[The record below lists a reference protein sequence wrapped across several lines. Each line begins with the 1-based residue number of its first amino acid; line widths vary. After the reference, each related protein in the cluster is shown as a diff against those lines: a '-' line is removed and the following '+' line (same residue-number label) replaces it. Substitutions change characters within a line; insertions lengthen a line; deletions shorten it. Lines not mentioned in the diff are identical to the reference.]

1 MAFPEDPLGT
11 RVEFQPGG
19 TWTDV
24 TEHAQLRD
32 IITHTRG
39 RTGEG
44 QTVDPASCTLTLRS
58 PDGLYNPRNPRS
70 PYYGLIGQNTPM
82 RVSLL
87 AGGRRMLL
95 PPDQPTARAETPS
108 ATALNITGS
117 LDVRIDVALR
127 RKPGQIVELCGKYLI
142 TGNQRSWALLIGTNE
157 ELFLR
162 RSTDGIT
169 TTDVACDVPI
179 PFPSTGRIALR
190 ATWNAT
196 TGVTT
201 FYTAATMA
209 GPWTQLGAASAPG
222 PTTGTFAS
230 TAPVQV
236 GDISILGFLPS
247 DGSVYA
253 FQLRSGI
260 GGTTVADVDFT
271 AQAEGAT
278 LFTDAAGRVWTLTG
292 GSEITNRRTLFS
304 GEYSDWPLKGDRAG
318 RLVLVEGEGAGIL
331 RRLNQ
336 GKKPLQSTLRRRIP
350 SDSTLVAYWPMEDD
364 AGATQ
369 AYSPIPGVSPMRL
382 SNFEMASDDSLG
394 GSAALPVVQPNASFS
409 ASVPPPASGTGPWH
423 VELVNYVPAAPA
435 AETVL
440 YEIITTGT
448 GARYQIIVG
457 PGVVKTKVLDAAGT
471 TLLEQSSAPGTNPSF
486 FGNWNRVRLFA
497 RQSGGSILVDLGW
510 LNAATSGSGYFHSGS
525 FTGTIG
531 RVVSV
536 RSTFGAGLDGTAMGH
551 LAVLQATNTAIFNGA
566 DSGFLGETAGAR
578 LVRLGTEEGLP
589 ISIVGSAADSARMG
603 PQRPATLMELLED
616 CEAADGGLLVEDRER
631 LGLVYRTRSSLYNQ
645 TPKLVLSY
653 GQRGLTEAE
662 PVDDDSG
669 LRNDV
674 TVQREGG
681 SSGRAELTEGR
692 LSVEDPP
699 VGVGRY
705 DDSTTLNL
713 YSDAQAEPMAYW
725 LMHLG
730 TVDEAR
736 YPVITL
742 LLHRAPEL
750 IPTVLDLVEGDLI
763 RLTDMP
769 AWMPPGPVD
778 LIVQGQAEQIGV
790 RTWSVSL
797 VCAPGSPWRV
807 AVADDTELA
816 VAGTE
821 WSTLAAGV
829 TASATTLSVATA
841 SGPVWVFETAFDIRV
856 GGEVMTVTGIS
867 GASSPQ
873 TFTVTRSVNGISK
886 AHASGAALEQV
897 VPARVAL

>member
-1 MAFPEDPLGT
+1 MAFPQEPLGT
-11 RVEFQPGG
+11 KVEFQIGE

-24 TEHAQLRD
+24 TEHALLKD
-32 IITHTRG
+32 LITHTRG
-39 RTGEG
+39 RTAEG
-44 QTVDPASCTLTLRS
+44 QAVDPTSCTLTLRS
-58 PDGLYNPRNPRS
+58 PDGLYSWRNPRS
-70 PYYGLIGQNTPM
+70 PYYGLLGQNTPM
-82 RVSLL
+82 RVSVQ
-87 AGGRRMLL
+87 AGNPYLDLDGTAGRAST
-95 PPDQPTARAETPS
+95 PDTS
-108 ATALNITGS
+108 ALDITGDI
-117 LDVRIDVALR
+117 DVRWEGVANWYASGAQMLIGKWGAAGDRSWNMRLQDGLLYLHTTQDGTSGRVHFATLPTGLPYRAALR
-127 RKPGQIVELCGKYLI
+127 MVM
-142 TGNQRSWALLIGTNE
+142 
-157 ELFLR
+157 
-162 RSTDGIT
+162 
-169 TTDVACDVPI
+169 DVNNGA
-179 PFPSTGRIALR
+179 G
-190 ATWNAT
+190 
-196 TGVTT
+196 GVTT
-201 FYTAATMA
+201 RHYWAPTLD
-209 GPWTQLGAASAPG
+209 GPWVQFSGEIVTS
-222 PTTGTFAS
+222 GT
-230 TAPVQV
+230 
-236 GDISILGFLPS
+236 ISIFSGGSALTISPEQTGVSPVRLPVV
-247 DGSVYA
+247 GRCLRAEV
-253 FQLRSGI
+253 RSGI
-260 GGTTVADVDFT
+260 GGTVVAAPDFT
-271 AQAEGAT
+271 AQAVGAT
-278 LFTDAAGRVWTLTG
+278 TFTDTAGRTWTVAAGAV
-292 GSEITNRRTLFS
+292 TNRHTVFS
-304 GEYSDWPLKGDRAG
+304 GEYSDWPLKADRAG
-318 RLVLVEGEGAGIL
+318 HLVTVEGEGAGVL

-350 SDSTLVAYWPMEDD
+350 SGAGLLAYWPMEDD
-364 AGATQ
+364 AEATQ

-382 SNFEMASDDSLG
+382 SNFEMAADDSLG
-394 GSAALPVVQPNASFS
+394 GSAPLPVVQPNASFS

-423 VELVNYVPAAPA
+423 VELMNFIPAAPA

-448 GARYQIIVG
+448 GARYQVIVG
-457 PGVVKTKVLDAAGT
+457 PNVVRMRVLNAAGD
-471 TLLEQSSAPGTNPSF
+471 TLLETSTTPGSTPSF
-486 FGNWNRVRLFA
+486 FANWNRVRVYA
-497 RQSGGSILVDLGW
+497 RQSGGSVQVDLGW
-510 LNAATSGSGYFHSGS
+510 LNAVGTTGHFHTGS
-525 FTGTIG
+525 FTGTVG

-536 RSTFGAGLDGTAMGH
+536 RSTFGAGLDGLAMGH
-551 LAVLQATNTAIFNGA
+551 LAVLQAENSPIFNDA
-566 DSGFLGETAGAR
+566 DDGFFGETAAAR
-578 LVRLGTEEGLP
+578 LVRLGAEEGLP
-589 ISIVGSAADSARMG
+589 ITVIGTAADSARMG
-603 PQRPATLMELLED
+603 PQRPATFLEQLEE

-631 LGLVYRTRSSLYNQ
+631 LGLVYRTRASLYNQ

-653 GQRGLTEAE
+653 GQRGLAEAE

-674 TVQREGG
+674 TVQRTGG
-681 SSGRAELTEGR
+681 SSGRAEQTSGP

-736 YPVITL
+736 YPVITI

-778 LIVQGQAEQIGV
+778 LIVQGMSEQIGV

-821 WSTLAAGV
+821 WSTLATGV

-856 GGEVMTVTGIS
+856 GGEVMRVTGIS

-886 AHASGAALEQV
+886 AHASGAAVELV

>member
-1 MAFPEDPLGT
+1 MAFPEQPLGT
-11 RVEFQPGG
+11 KVEFQIGSA
-19 TWTDV
+19 WTDV
-24 TEHAQLRD
+24 TGHAQLRD

-44 QTVDPASCTLTLRS
+44 QAVDPASCTLTLKS

-70 PYYGLIGQNTPM
+70 PYYGLLGKNTPM
-82 RVSLL
+82 RVSVA
-87 AGGRRMLL
+87 AGPQRLWL
-95 PPDQPTARAETPS
+95 PEGQVVARAETPS
-108 ATALNITGS
+108 ATELNVTGS
-117 LDVRIDVALR
+117 IDVRIDVQLR
-127 RKPGQIVELCGKYLI
+127 RQPGQIIELCGKYLI
-142 TGNQRSWALLIGTNE
+142 TGNQRSWALMIGTNE

-162 RSTDGIT
+162 RSTNGTT
-169 TTDVACDVPI
+169 TTDVACNVPI
-179 PFPSTGRIALR
+179 PFPSSGRIALR

-201 FYTAATMA
+201 FYTASTMA

-222 PTTGTFAS
+222 PTTPTFAS

-236 GDISILGFLPS
+236 GDIQILGFQPP
-247 DGSVYA
+247 DGAIFA

-260 GGTTVADVDFT
+260 GGTAVADVDFT
-271 AQAEGAT
+271 AQTAGAT
-278 LFTDAAGRVWTLTG
+278 GFTDAAGRVWSVING
-292 GSEITNRRTLFS
+292 AEISNRRPIFT
-304 GEYSDWPLKGDRAG
+304 GEYSDWPLKADRAG
-318 RLVLVEGEGAGIL
+318 RLVTVEGEGAGIL

-336 GKKPLQSTLRRRIP
+336 GKKALQSTLRRRIP
-350 SDSTLVAYWPMEDD
+350 SYNPVAYWPMEEGAD
-364 AGATQ
+364 ATSV
-369 AYSPIPGVSPMRL
+369 YSPIAGVAPFTPRAL
-382 SNFEMASDDSLG
+382 EFAADDTLA
-394 GSAALPVVQPNASFS
+394 GSGPLPVVQPNASFL
-409 ASVPPPASGTGPWH
+409 ARVPAMTDGSWQ
-423 VELVNYVPAAPA
+423 VELVYRLDQMPV
-435 AETVL
+435 AE
-440 YEIITTGT
+440 
-448 GARYQIIVG
+448 
-457 PGVVKTKVLDAAGT
+457 T
-471 TLLEQSSAPGTNPSF
+471 TLLEVRSTGTARRVQVRISTGQLVLEGLDANSASVFAVLTTTPQFTGA
-486 FGNWNRVRLFA
+486 WNRLQVIA
-497 RQSGGSILVDLGW
+497 TQSGGNVNYEVRWVVIDGTGFSVSQT
-510 LNAATSGSGYFHSGS
+510 AAAVP
-525 FTGTIG
+525 G
-531 RVVSV
+531 RVVDI
-536 RSTFGAGLDGTAMGH
+536 RSSFGAGLEGMGIGH
-551 LAVLQATNTAIFNGA
+551 LAVFSGESAAFNFA
-566 DSGFLGETAGAR
+566 DHGFNQERAGAR
-578 LVRLGTEEGLP
+578 LQRLSTEEGLP
-589 ISIVGSAADSARMG
+589 IRVIGSVADTAEMG
-603 PQRPATLMELLED
+603 AQRPSTLLELLEE
-616 CEAADGGLLVEDRER
+616 CEAADGGMLVEDRER
-631 LGLVYRTRSSLYNQ
+631 LGLVYRTRASLYNQ

-705 DDSTTLNL
+705 DDSVTLNL

-725 LMHLG
+725 LLHLG

-778 LIVQGQAEQIGV
+778 LIVQGLSEQIGV

-829 TASATTLSVATA
+829 TAGATSLSVATA
-841 SGPVWVFETAFDIRV
+841 SGPRWVFETAFDIRV

-886 AHASGAALEQV
+886 AHASGAAVEQV